1 MHTAMF
7 SAGYV
12 YKKKKNGDVHAV
24 STLQHDKLLS
34 QDQAMHPMVI
44 NVLIRAKK
52 SQSYKH

>member
-12 YKKKKNGDVHAV
+12 YKKKNGDVHAV